1 MKITIDMEN
10 LTNILS
16 DAAEENV
23 KAAMN
28 DAMKSVV
35 REKVDSVLKDKA
47 DEEINAQIT
56 RYITEYLSTATV
68 TVGDSWS
75 GDEVRTI
82 TVEQYLK
89 EKVSKIFKE
98 QILSVPVKNGWGDE
112 RTKSVTFKEYIDENL
127 NVDYDIKKGI
137 ESIAK
142 TVRAEVDQKIKTVF
156 DETMRRTLAD
166 NVFSIVASSDTYRT
180 ITNNLKLLGE

>member
-10 LTNILS
+10 LSNIIS

-23 KAAMN
+23 TAAME
-28 DAMKSVV
+28 DAMKCIV

-47 DEEINAQIT
+47 DDEINAQIS
-56 RYITEYLSTATV
+56 RYITEYLSTANV
-68 TVGDSWS
+68 TLGDSWS

-89 EKVSKIFKE
+89 EKVSKIFKD
-98 QILSVPVKNGWGDE
+98 QILSVPVKNAWGSNQS
-112 RTKSVTFKEYIDENL
+112 KSVTFKEYIDETL

-137 ESIAK
+137 ETIANEIK
-142 TVRAEVDQKIKTVF
+142 VEVNRKIKTVF